1 MSPARGMR
9 GQALAFY
16 KEWIRIDIRTAQRLT
31 KGNNMTKA
39 KQTAGLFRWLLL
51 ALWVSCL
58 GLGICWIL
66 AALWDKGAGLT
77 GTPEVAFLGPLYPI
91 LGGVDKLGYI
101 LFVPIYL
108 AAFFLSQWFFLR
120 TRRTWKIKAQPEGRP
135 MQAAAIA
142 AAFAVALLSVGLLY
156 SLMDLLPESTFNDA
170 PSYFSCEW
178 FSLKYILILI
188 PLALWCFWSVIF
200 CIYWRQ
206 SDHYT
211 WVGKVLRALIAG
223 TILELFVSI
232 PIYVTRQEDCY
243 CARGSYTGLVFGAT
257 VLLWAFGPGVFLLFI
272 KEKHRREKLLDFAEE
287 QDQPPTSG
295 PN

>member
-1 MSPARGMR
+1 
-9 GQALAFY
+9 LAFY
-16 KEWIRIDIRTAQRLT
+16 KGCISIDIRTAQRLT
-31 KGNNMTKA
+31 KGNNITKA

-51 ALWVSCL
+51 VLWISCL
-58 GLGICWIL
+58 SLGIWWIL

-77 GTPEVAFLGPLYPI
+77 GTPEVAFLGPLYPVLGGVELYPV
-91 LGGVDKLGYI
+91 LGGVDRLGYI

-120 TRRTWKIKAQPEGRP
+120 TRRTWKIKAQPQGRP

-156 SLMDLLPESTFNDA
+156 SLLDLLPDSTFGNT
-170 PSYFSCEW
+170 SYFSCAW
-178 FSLKYILILI
+178 FSLHYILLLI
-188 PLALWCFWSVIF
+188 PLALWFFWSVIF

-211 WVGKVLRALIAG
+211 WVGKVLRALIGG

-232 PIYVTRQEDCY
+232 PIYVTRQDDCY
-243 CARGSYTGLVFGAT
+243 CARWSYTGLVFGAT

-272 KEKHRREKLLDFAEE
+272 REKHRREKLLDFAEE